1 MCAHQAENEHEQT
14 KQARV
19 VFMGTPAFALP
30 TLEALVRHHH
40 VVGVVTQ
47 PDREA
52 GRGRVLT
59 PPPVKTAAHAYGLP
73 LIQPKTLRDPAA
85 IAQIRAWAP
94 DVIVV
99 AAFGQLLRPEV
110 LNIPPH
116 GCLNVH
122 ASLLPKYRGAAPIAA
137 AILAGEAV
145 TGVTIMRIDP
155 GLDSGPIIAQRAEPI
170 RPDDTAGTLG
180 ERLARLGAELLIEV
194 LPGWLAGTIQAV
206 PQDESAA
213 TFAPRIRKEDGR
225 LDWTRPA
232 VELERQ
238 VRAFSPWP
246 GTFTTLA
253 GEVLHIRAAALAEAA
268 ASGEP
273 GQVVALPG
281 GRVGVVTGAG
291 VLELKEV
298 QPAGKRVMS
307 AADFARGRRDFIG
320 ARLGQ

>member
-1 MCAHQAENEHEQT
+1 
-14 KQARV
+14 
-19 VFMGTPAFALP
+19 MGTPAFALP

-99 AAFGQLLRPEV
+99 AAFGQLLRPDV
-110 LNIPPH
+110 LNIPPY

-170 RPDDTAGTLG
+170 RPDDTTGTLG

-268 ASGEP
+268 ASAAP
-273 GQVVALPG
+273 GQVVGLPG
-281 GRVGVVTGAG
+281 GRIGVVTGAG

>member
-99 AAFGQLLRPEV
+99 AAFGQLLRPDV
-110 LNIPPH
+110 LNIPPY

-170 RPDDTAGTLG
+170 RPDDTTGTLG

-268 ASGEP
+268 ASAAP
-273 GQVVALPG
+273 GQVVGLPG
-281 GRVGVVTGAG
+281 GRIGVVTGAG

>member
-1 MCAHQAENEHEQT
+1 MCAHQIESEQT
-14 KQARV
+14 ERVRV

-30 TLEALVRHHH
+30 TLEALVCYHH

-47 PDREA
+47 PDKEA
-52 GRGRVLT
+52 GRGRMLT
-59 PPPVKTAAHAYGLP
+59 PPPVKTAACAYGLP
-73 LIQPKTLRDPAA
+73 VIQPKTLRDPAA
-85 IAQIRAWAP
+85 VEQIRAWAP

-99 AAFGQLLRPEV
+99 AAFGQLLRPNV
-110 LNIPPH
+110 LEISPH

-137 AILAGEAV
+137 AILAGETV

-170 RPDDTAGTLG
+170 RPDDTTGTLS

-194 LPGWLAGTIQAV
+194 LPSWLAGTIQAV
-206 PQDESAA
+206 PQDDSAA

-225 LDWTRPA
+225 LDWTQPA
-232 VELERQ
+232 VELERK

-246 GTFTTLA
+246 GAFTTLG
-253 GEVLHIRAAALAEAA
+253 GEVLHIRAAALAEADA
-268 ASGEP
+268 PGEP

-281 GRVGVVTGAG
+281 GRIGVVTGAG
-291 VLELKEV
+291 VLELREV
-298 QPAGKRVMS
+298 QLAGKRAMG

-320 ARLGQ
+320 ARLGR